1 MALAGGGHAMNVDPV
16 VDTKPAT
23 GEMVP
28 ASVPNQSYLSA
39 GRPPT
44 LAVPNG
50 NGNGNGSG
58 SAPKSRRMSSSTSQ
72 ARGKSGAIGTWET

>member
-50 NGNGNGSG
+50 NGSG

>member
-1 MALAGGGHAMNVDPV
+1 MALAQGSRH
-16 VDTKPAT
+16 VDTPMADAHASARVT
-23 GEMVP
+23 EGAAVP

-44 LAVPNG
+44 IPSANG
-50 NGNGNGSG
+50 AGAG

-72 ARGKSGAIGTWET
+72 ARGKQGAIGTWEA